1 MGDKK
6 RAVYRPF
13 FVNLNLY
20 LGNLI
25 AIMRSASRNYYS
37 SPQFEHATGDI
48 WKDLPSFGL
57 LKTAQCSGIV
67 ITPACDLANSKV
79 ETVTYLP
86 IVPISYFFCSRSF
99 YPFVKAEAINQI
111 KSLGIEQFDDSLL
124 PKNQLPQESAIKYIA
139 QILDGIVVTKK
150 NVDALAKI
158 KAGIKLIEQILSN
171 TCSEASMPD
180 LNLFFGKK
188 HSEIKDRIIKNSFS
202 TDLHFSPKDGES
214 IEWSAIPN
222 HSVIL
227 FRYPI
232 TVPIEILD
240 VAMDYNVLHWQQTM
254 DSYSNQFSSAK
265 GFRDKKPLKSL
276 KLNQEY
282 LSDLLTRFVALYVR
296 LGSPDFDSEAI
307 KTILTE
313 I

>member
-1 MGDKK
+1 
-6 RAVYRPF
+6 
-13 FVNLNLY
+13 
-20 LGNLI
+20 
-25 AIMRSASRNYYS
+25 MRGLFRNYYS

-79 ETVTYLP
+79 ETITYLP
-86 IVPISYFFCSRSF
+86 IVPISQYLCSRSF
-99 YPFVKAEAINQI
+99 YPFFKQEAISQI
-111 KSLGIEQFDDSLL
+111 KSLGIFQFDDSLL
-124 PKNQLPQESAIKYIA
+124 PKNQLPQESAIKYIK
-139 QILDGIVVTKK
+139 QIVDEIALTKK
-150 NVDALAKI
+150 NTDALNRI
-158 KAGIKLIEQILSN
+158 KTGLKLIDQIIST
-171 TCSEASMPD
+171 TCSEINISNF
-180 LNLFFGKK
+180 NLFFGKRN
-188 HSEIKDRIIKNSFS
+188 SEIKDRLIKNSFS
-202 TDLHFSPKDGES
+202 TDLHFLPKDGEN
-214 IEWSAIPN
+214 IEWSAVPN
-222 HSVIL
+222 HSIIL

-240 VAMDYNVLHWQQTM
+240 AAMDYNIIHWKQTM
-254 DSYSNQFSSAK
+254 ESYSNQFSSAK
-265 GFRDKKPLKSL
+265 GFQDKKPLKSL

-296 LGSPDFDSEAI
+296 LGSPDFNSEAI